1 MFRIHKSTELDH
13 WLPVGKGMVG
23 GNGESLISGM
33 DCFLRQWN
41 VLEVDND
48 GSYITMNIL
57 KTTELYSLI
66 CGMRKI
72 FQLNFLKTS

>member
-1 MFRIHKSTELDH
+1 M
-13 WLPVGKGMVG
+13 
-23 GNGESLISGM
+23 GESLIAGM
-33 DCFLRQWN
+33 DCFLRQLN

-48 GSYITMNIL
+48 GSYITMNTL

-66 CGMRKI
+66 CDMGKI